1 MIKSNFTKY
10 FTSQD
15 ALDSISVT
23 EIENLIEEA
32 PSSDLYRLLLANKM
46 NGLHLNN
53 AALTSSDRLLL
64 EDIVNGKFQQVT
76 NQDPIKNGT
85 ANHKVSAPIFQEEV
99 LIETEIPYFE
109 ENPIILEIHSEEKNE
124 DDSLSTSTQVDSNQV
139 IETHDVDIQFS
150 SNKEIETDKNEAIIE
165 DTEATETVES
175 NVAQLNDESD
185 EKPGVR
191 LKKHKKSKKFK
202 LQEFSGLSEY
212 ALWLM
217 SFKHD
222 DIEKKLKKENKKA
235 QKRLLEASVQ
245 KSVTKSEEIISE
257 SLAQILEKQGHLD
270 DAKKMYEQLMHKY
283 PEKSRYFAAKID
295 KLLKSL

>member
-76 NQDPIKNGT
+76 TQEPIKNGT
-85 ANHKVSAPIFQEEV
+85 ANHKVSAPAFQEEV
-99 LIETEIPYFE
+99 LIEAEIPYFE
-109 ENPIILEIHSEEKNE
+109 ENPNILEIHPEEKNE
-124 DDSLSTSTQVDSNQV
+124 DDSLSTSSQVDSNQV
-139 IETHDVDIQFS
+139 IETHDVEIQFS

-175 NVAQLNDESD
+175 NVAQLDDESD

-295 KLLKSL
+295 NLLKSL